1 MKTLYII
8 RHGQAEHNVA
18 SDRTSKHNIRD
29 PKLTQLGQEQSK
41 AIKLPKTPEI
51 ILISPLTRAIQT
63 ALYAFPDRESSFEL
77 DINIQERAA
86 GSKPCDTGREASE
99 LAKEFENLDKNLFA
113 QLPAE
118 WYHPKMTAEERAE
131 HFKSCIRKRTETVIA
146 IVAHDGIFQ
155 IMFKKVLKNG
165 EVCEIEF
172 E

>member
-18 SDRTSKHNIRD
+18 SDHSIRD

-51 ILISPLTRAIQT
+51 ILISPLTRTIQT
-63 ALYAFPDRESSFEL
+63 ASFAFPDRVSSFEL
-77 DINIQERAA
+77 DIYLQEREA
-86 GSKPCDTGREASE
+86 GSKPCDTGREAAE
-99 LAKEFENLDKNLFA
+99 LVKEFEHLDQSLFS
-113 QLPAE
+113 QLSSE
-118 WYHPKMTAEERAE
+118 WYHPKMTAEERVD

-146 IVAHDGIFQ
+146 VVAHDGVFQ
-155 IMFKKVLKNG
+155 TMFKKILKNG